1 MRAAHPSCHRNDAWN
16 KAPQN
21 RPISPCKS
29 QRRKGYTYKSQIA
42 ITLLERKHQML
53 TLQPSVRHET
63 VPIGGNRHRGILG
76 MTEIFRQSMAQVLY
90 KTIGQTVPRHQSQH
104 NHTKTKLFIAK
115 CSRKR
120 PHSREFR
127 LSYFFS
133 TKKRG
138 TKRSFLFC
146 CSEHHVNFPYAG
158 IRRAYT
164 HSLRLSALRYIAP
177 MRHRLTR
184 HSYSFFSIQKPL
196 NILTALNIICRMGI
210 YAYICA
216 I

>member
-127 LSYFFS
+127 LSYFFLPQ
-133 TKKRG
+133 KKG
-138 TKRSFLFC
+138 NKALF
-146 CSEHHVNFPYAG
+146 F
-158 IRRAYT
+158 ILLLRAPCKF
-164 HSLRLSALRYIAP
+164 SVC
-177 MRHRLTR
+177 RHPACI
-184 HSYSFFSIQKPL
+184 YSFSPAISITL
-196 NILTALNIICRMGI
+196 
-210 YAYICA
+210 YCA
-216 I
+216 NASPIDAAELLIFFRYKSL

>member
-104 NHTKTKLFIAK
+104 NHTKTKLSIAK

-120 PHSREFR
+120 PHSRESR
-127 LSYFFS
+127 LSYFFLPQ
-133 TKKRG
+133 KKG

-158 IRRAYT
+158 IQRAYI

-177 MRHRLTR
+177 MRHRLTQQS
-184 HSYSFFSIQKPL
+184 HSFFRYKSL
-196 NILTALNIICRMGI
+196 
-210 YAYICA
+210 
-216 I
+216 

>member
-1 MRAAHPSCHRNDAWN
+1 MTKRRSSSLQRYALLPKQTNPLKRNVSIDQLLGAGQHRIRRAMRAAHPSCHRNDAWN
-16 KAPQN
+16 KASQN

-29 QRRKGYTYKSQIA
+29 QRRKGDTYKSQIA

-63 VPIGGNRHRGILG
+63 VPIGGNRHRGILC

-120 PHSREFR
+120 PHSREFC
-127 LSYFFS
+127 LSYFFYH
-133 TKKRG
+133 K
-138 TKRSFLFC
+138 
-146 CSEHHVNFPYAG
+146 
-158 IRRAYT
+158 
-164 HSLRLSALRYIAP
+164 
-177 MRHRLTR
+177 
-184 HSYSFFSIQKPL
+184 
-196 NILTALNIICRMGI
+196 
-210 YAYICA
+210 
-216 I
+216 